1 VLEQVRPKHIVA
13 LSDAYGLDAAIL
25 ADVVQALEGRREA
38 AKKAV
43 AEAAKRIGQEALGN
57 QLVQFMEK
65 RWNGSFKSIGPFL
78 SKKR

>member
-1 VLEQVRPKHIVA
+1 VRPKHIVA